1 MYSIRPQFS
10 LSFTYKLIMNLFQV
24 KLDDSDKAENIDL
37 KPEVIEQIHAKF
49 EGLSIDEAKQVIFE
63 VTNDLIADLKVS
75 NKLYLL
81 TTILNI
87 F

>member
-1 MYSIRPQFS
+1 
-10 LSFTYKLIMNLFQV
+10 MNLFQV